1 MAKAAQKKAPARKHR
16 GGTVV
21 GIFIG
26 LVLGVVLCAGV
37 MWYINGSALPL
48 QLREAAPTAAASG
61 SEPVALPGKPGDK
74 PPAKPR
80 FDFYEI
86 LPGSQSAQPAPAR
99 TPPAAAPTPP
109 EDSPAPA
116 VAPAPAAAPESLVLQ
131 AGAFSSEEEADN
143 LRARLALMGLESNVQ
158 THAVAGK
165 GTLYR
170 VRLGPFASPDDM
182 SRVRAELAQN
192 GIDTSLVR

>member
-1 MAKAAQKKAPARKHR
+1 MAKAAQKKTPARKHR

-48 QLREAAPTAAASG
+48 QLREAAPAAAAPG

-74 PPAKPR
+74 PPVKPR

-86 LPGSQSAQPAPAR
+86 LPGNQSAQPAPAR

-109 EDSPAPA
+109 EGGPA
-116 VAPAPAAAPESLVLQ
+116 VAPAPAATPESLVLQ

-158 THAVAGK
+158 TLAVAGK

>member
-1 MAKAAQKKAPARKHR
+1 MVKAAQKKAPARKHR
-16 GGTVV
+16 GGTLV
-21 GIFIG
+21 GMFIG

-48 QLREAAPTAAASG
+48 QMREAAPPPAAAG
-61 SEPVALPGKPGDK
+61 NEPVALPGKPGDK

-86 LPGSQSAQPAPAR
+86 LPGGQSAEPAPTR
-99 TPPAAAPTPP
+99 TPPAAAPILP
-109 EDSPAPA
+109 EDSPVPATAPVPA
-116 VAPAPAAAPESLVLQ
+116 VAPESLVLQ

-170 VRLGPFASPDDM
+170 VRLGPFASPEDM
-182 SRVRAELAQN
+182 SRVRADLAQN